1 MLMALVRRVDLKPDR
16 VEINIRAGRLI
27 ELLGGQCLVPITQ
40 QGKSDK
46 EAENILTLSVRARL
60 QRVGRKMRLLVN
72 NGHEHATPDPGL
84 LRIIARAHDIQE
96 RLVQNTDLTVHS
108 IAHQERVSANYVYRL
123 LRLPCLAPD
132 IITAIVNG
140 KNPPQLTAKKLMR
153 LTPQIPVDW
162 AEQRKLLGF
171 HN

>member
-60 QRVGRKMRLLVN
+60 QRVGREMRLLVN
-72 NGHEHATPDPGL
+72 NGNEQATPDPGL

-108 IAHQERVSANYVYRL
+108 IAHQERVSANYVSTAFCASPAWRL
-123 LRLPCLAPD
+123 ISSPPLS
-132 IITAIVNG
+132 TARTRRNS
-140 KNPPQLTAKKLMR
+140 PPR
-153 LTPQIPVDW
+153 
-162 AEQRKLLGF
+162 
-171 HN
+171 N